1 MKYQVSCAL
10 LKSKD
15 LPSLANTGCLSRI
28 YFFPSRIQGQKDF
41 GTGSE
46 SLVRI
51 VIFYPSGSRGQK
63 GIGTRIRIR
72 NTNKILL
79 PGNYDTYFAWIK
91 NLNQNKSCIRY
102 RYHLGI
108 GLNKSISNE
117 ETFFLKSV
125 KRLGEN
131 SEQVRY
137 PPSLNTSNILSVVGK
152 CRHC

>member
-15 LPSLANTGCLSRI
+15 LPSVANPGCLSRI

-41 GTGSE
+41 GTGSG

-51 VIFYPSGSRGQK
+51 LIFYPSGSRGQK

-102 RYHLGI
+102 RYHFGI
-108 GLNKSISNE
+108 VINKSINHE
-117 ETFFLKSV
+117 EASFFSSQSKGLGRAVS
-125 KRLGEN
+125 RLGT
-131 SEQVRY
+131 R
-137 PPSLNTSNILSVVGK
+137 L
-152 CRHC
+152 H